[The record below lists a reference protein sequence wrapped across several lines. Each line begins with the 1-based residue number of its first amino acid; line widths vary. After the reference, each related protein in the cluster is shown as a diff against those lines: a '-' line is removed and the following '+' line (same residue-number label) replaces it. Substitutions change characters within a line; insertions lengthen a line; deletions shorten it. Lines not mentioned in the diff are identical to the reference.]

1 MADRARQDGG
11 MTQKLDQAFARIDA
25 ANAEDPNLED
35 GQPAELLY
43 GQRMTEEQRALYPD
57 ASEPLQIACRG
68 QHIERW
74 KLPRKDFPDDRKG
87 YLQWRTEQGRRH
99 AARVAEIMREVGY
112 GEANSD
118 HAEKMLRK
126 EGIKRDDDVQAMEDV
141 AVFTFMRHYMAPFSE
156 TQTAEEMDRIVRLTA
171 RKMSPMARARAL
183 QVFSIPEPLATYFR
197 DDAQA

>member
-1 MADRARQDGG
+1 

-25 ANAEDPNLED
+25 ANAEDPNLEN

-43 GQRMTEEQRALYPD
+43 GQRMTAEQSQLYPD

-74 KLPRKDFPDDRKG
+74 KLPRMDFPMDRKG

-99 AARVAEIMREVGY
+99 AARVGEIMREVGY
-112 GEANSD
+112 PDDEAE

-126 EGIKRDDDVQAMEDV
+126 EGIKRDDEVQAMEDV
-141 AVFTFMRHYMAPFSE
+141 AVFTFMRYYMAPFSE
-156 TQTAEEMDRIVRLTA
+156 TQTEEEMDRIVRLTA

-183 QVFSIPEPLATYFR
+183 EVFEIPEPLATYFR
-197 DDAQA
+197 DEA